1 MFALPAGCVR
11 TVHRTHRRLSPDR
24 KKFRVKHPHK
34 FSPKDINCSKLMHY
48 SRKKMRNRLLNAKGV
63 LFRIFLL
70 SGGVC
75 HVVIFFA
82 SCQAGLHVPT
92 CGGASPPFPPG
103 SRASPQKFTKRQQ
116 KKTSSTSHIFHKTL
130 RGSP

>member
-34 FSPKDINCSKLMHY
+34 LTPKDINCSKLMHY
-48 SRKKMRNRLLNAKGV
+48 SRKKMQNRLLNAKEV

-92 CGGASPPFPPG
+92 CGGGFPPIPPPG
-103 SRASPQKFTKRQQ
+103 AEHHHKNSRNGNR
-116 KKTSSTSHIFHKTL
+116 KKHQAHHPFFIRH
-130 RGSP
+130 